1 MPPPQGFPIN
11 GEAVP
16 ASLRPRLAP
25 AAPRALRAG
34 SIERALRDASFAGFT
49 CGPFR
54 APLSVPFARF
64 RTVRGFK
71 HGGDEI
77 LGRAPAGGL
86 QGGSDDR
93 FRPFRDGLE
102 ITRTDKVAGIHVQEE
117 LGLRTLAR
125 IRIRFAAVVVDE

>member
-1 MPPPQGFPIN
+1 M
-11 GEAVP
+11 EAC
-16 ASLRPRLAP
+16 
-25 AAPRALRAG
+25 PRAYAHWLAHTAVRAFRAG
-34 SIERALRDASFAGFT
+34 FVEGALRDASFAGFT

-54 APLSVPFARF
+54 APLSVSFARF

-71 HGGDEI
+71 HGCDEI

-102 ITRTDKVAGIHVQEE
+102 ITRTDKVAGIHTQEE
-117 LGLRTLAR
+117 LGLWALAR
-125 IRIRFAAVVVDE
+125 IRIGVAAVVVDE

>member
-1 MPPPQGFPIN
+1 MPPPPGFPID
-11 GEAVP
+11 GEAGP

-25 AAPRALRAG
+25 AAPRALRTG
-34 SIERALRDASFAGFT
+34 FVERASRDASFAGFT

-54 APLSVPFARF
+54 APLSASFARF

-71 HGGDEI
+71 HGCDEI

-102 ITRTDKVAGIHVQEE
+102 ITRTDKVAGIHTQEE
-117 LGLRTLAR
+117 LGLWALAR
-125 IRIRFAAVVVDE
+125 IRIGVAAVVVDE